1 MQHYYSTDD
10 MENRLAGE
18 GYSTANGTWV
28 EGERIIFG
36 LITIPAGTRSEPHS
50 HPNEQ
55 FSIVLSGS
63 IRVNVEGD
71 EQVLVKDDINYRPA
85 DAIHSAEVVGEED
98 YVFVTAKDTSWGIQG
113 KPATTEEAARKSGS
127 GAVRHFYKPSE
138 MEDRL
143 AGEAYA
149 ATHGAWVE
157 GERIIFGKLCIPAG
171 TKAEPHSHPNE
182 QMIIVLG
189 GSVHMDIDGDKRT
202 CVKGDIIHVPANAV
216 HSAEVPADEDYHFI
230 TAKDTSWG
238 IQGTPV
244 KG

>member
-1 MQHYYSTDD
+1 MQHYYSTGD
-10 MENRLAGE
+10 METRLAGE
-18 GYSTANGTWV
+18 AYSTANGSWV

-55 FSIVLSGS
+55 FSIVLNGS

-113 KPATTEEAARKSGS
+113 TPATAEAAGRKTKREQ
-127 GAVRHFYKPSE
+127 VRHFYRPSE

-143 AGEAYA
+143 AGEAYS
-149 ATHGAWVE
+149 ATHGVWAE
-157 GERIIFGKLCIPAG
+157 GERLIFGKLRIPAG

-189 GSVHMDIDGDKRT
+189 GSVHMDIEGDRRT

-216 HSAEVPADEDYHFI
+216 HSAEIPASEDYHFI

>member
-1 MQHYYSTDD
+1 MQHYYSTDE

-113 KPATTEEAARKSGS
+113 KPATTEEAARKSGD
-127 GAVRHFYKPSE
+127 GAVQHFYKPSE

-143 AGEAYA
+143 AREAYA
-149 ATHGAWVE
+149 ATHGAWIE
-157 GERIIFGKLCIPAG
+157 GERLIFGTLCIPAG

-182 QMIIVLG
+182 QMIIVLS

-202 CVKGDIIHVPANAV
+202 CVKGDITHVPANAV
-216 HSAEVPADEDYHFI
+216 HSAEVPAGEDYHFI